1 MASYIVYGPI
11 DVSKYK
17 DYNLHSYFVFT
28 ISRMEHTLSVLIE
41 DSRKPRHLFTSP
53 FIAYFLAAYNKSF
66 TFPSSTLA
74 CSV

>member
-41 DSRKPRHLFTSP
+41 DSRKPS
-53 FIAYFLAAYNKSF
+53 K
-66 TFPSSTLA
+66 TLLL
-74 CSV
+74 S